1 MQRISR
7 RPFYAW
13 KINLSWR
20 ALLPFDRLR
29 VWSFFSG
36 SNGCE
41 NKQRQR
47 LSQKFHVSLDTKRR
61 TLVASRIWD
70 SLRMLSVVGWILV
83 ACRDDLAISLFFVL
97 VQATILFFPFL
108 DRNVFAI
115 SSLKYGNGIM
125 NQSRQE
131 NN

>member
-1 MQRISR
+1 MYKRQKEMQLANKATTICREYGRS
-7 RPFYAW
+7 FYAW

-29 VWSFFSG
+29 IWSFFSG

-83 ACRDDLAISLFFVL
+83 ACWDDLAISLFFVL
-97 VQATILFFPFL
+97 VQTTILFFHFL
-108 DRNVFAI
+108 IGMFLQFRI
-115 SSLKYGNGIM
+115 
-125 NQSRQE
+125 
-131 NN
+131 